1 MRSWLQHVGFG
12 YESSDR
18 SGAGVLDNSD
28 DNDSAQHLNEA
39 FEKPHPDAPAHF
51 TLRSEARV
59 GRRQQDSVRGDQ
71 NSNREQEHSA
81 DPPNRNHAEAP
92 EQVKGKDALIAFDDK
107 ELSTWVMRLGEERSG
122 RFLCALA
129 EAVMKADADDYSVIR
144 PALLDLKRKHRHRG
158 AKAEKIASPIARKRE
173 STNDS
178 PPQSR
183 GL

>member
-1 MRSWLQHVGFG
+1 MRSGLQEVEFD
-12 YESSDR
+12 YRLNDR
-18 SGAGVLDNSD
+18 SGARVVD
-28 DNDSAQHLNEA
+28 DTQHPSGF
-39 FEKPHPDAPAHF
+39 FEVSHRNAPAHS
-51 TLRSEARV
+51 TASYAAK
-59 GRRQQDSVRGDQ
+59 GRRQQDSVTDGP
-71 NSNREQEHSA
+71 SNQKRTET
-81 DPPNRNHAEAP
+81 AERA
-92 EQVKGKDALIAFDDK
+92 KGKDSLIAFDDK

-144 PALLDLKRKHRHRG
+144 PALLDLKRKHYHRG

-183 GL
+183 SL